1 MKKRIFVVALIT
13 VLIALL
19 TVSTVLA
26 SPVPANPE
34 AKKTPQSQGN
44 GNGNGTDKDKGNSTD
59 KANGSAKDKNLKA
72 VNYHGVVMSY
82 SATSLTLLLK
92 DGSTVSFVM
101 NEKSGLKLPTLSKTS
116 TIADLQYNMRVVV
129 HAYLDKTT
137 GVLTVRS
144 INVVP
149 SAALD
154 YNFAGAVTDYQ
165 PGVSITITN
174 PDGTTTTYLLDA
186 NTQII
191 LEDPTLVL
199 GPDSQV
205 VVILALNSTGETPVA
220 TAIVV
225 KAPVIE
231 PTETATGTAEG
242 SLGETPVPT
251 VEPTVEP

>member
-1 MKKRIFVVALIT
+1 MKKKFFVVALIA
-13 VLIALL
+13 VLITLL

-26 SPVPANPE
+26 SPVPGNPE
-34 AKKTPQSQGN
+34 VKKTPQSQGN
-44 GNGNGTDKDKGNSTD
+44 GNDKENGNSAD
-59 KANGSAKDKNLKA
+59 KANGSAKDKNLKV

-82 SATSLTLLLK
+82 SATSLTILLK

-116 TIADLQYNMRVVV
+116 TIANLQYNMRVVV

-149 SAALD
+149 STPLD
-154 YNFAGAVTDYQ
+154 YNLAGAVTDYQ
-165 PGVSITITN
+165 EGVSITITN
-174 PDGTTTTYLLDA
+174 ADGTTTTYLIDA
-186 NTQII
+186 TTQII

-199 GPDSQV
+199 GVDSQV
-205 VVILALNSTGETPVA
+205 VVILALNSTGDTPIA

-225 KAPVIE
+225 KAPVVE
-231 PTETATGTAEG
+231 PTDTADG

-251 VEPTVEP
+251 VEPTIEP